1 MSAVPQ
7 GVARVTVRILEKEY
21 SVSCGHDERAALLDS
36 AELLN
41 TKMQEIRSSGKIVG
55 VDRIA
60 VMAALNLAHD
70 LLQLRSADSKT
81 TTQSA
86 AATTRVRQLR
96 ERVDAAL
103 SDTRQL
109 DL

>member
-1 MSAVPQ
+1 VSAVPQ
-7 GVARVTVRILEKEY
+7 GVARVSVRILEKEY
-21 SVSCGHDERAALLDS
+21 SIACGHDERAALLDS

-41 TKMQEIRSSGKIVG
+41 TTMQEIRSSGKIVG
-55 VDRIA
+55 LDRIA

-70 LLQLRSADSKT
+70 LLQLRHQEART
-81 TTQSA
+81 TSQSA
-86 AATTRVRQLR
+86 SVSTRVRHLR

-103 SDTRQL
+103 TDTRQL